1 MWGHFMGTD
10 VISLQSELKRWG
22 RLEVPD
28 DAVREEEDEE
38 EEDPVRRQQ
47 RTDLLFITCARYK

>member
-1 MWGHFMGTD
+1 MGTD